1 MIDCGC
7 LCFVHRDDPVCLG
20 EVERPDAVI
29 ANVRGFPIMMCRP
42 CGERHTMITD
52 AEAIKLAEKLDRPGA
67 SWRKWFV
74 DQIRGRI

>member
-1 MIDCGC
+1 
-7 LCFVHRDDPVCLG
+7 
-20 EVERPDAVI
+20 
-29 ANVRGFPIMMCRP
+29 
-42 CGERHTMITD
+42 MITD